1 MEESVRSAEP
11 SDHYVLKILVQG
23 ARSELPEKKGGDVV
37 QRLDK
42 YSADPLARVLNAVED
57 PLSTVLLG
65 AIDGTPVGYG
75 LMTVGRVVD
84 GSLHAVVEELYV
96 EPGARSV
103 GVGEIIIEAL
113 TADARSRGAI
123 AIQSLALPGDRATKN
138 FFESQGMVAR
148 SIMVHRWLDGR

>member
-11 SDHYVLKILVQG
+11 SDHYVLKILVEG

-75 LMTVGRVVD
+75 LMTVGRVPEERRMSRR
-84 GSLHAVVEELYV
+84 GRMMIKVERE
-96 EPGARSV
+96 R
-103 GVGEIIIEAL
+103 
-113 TADARSRGAI
+113 
-123 AIQSLALPGDRATKN
+123 
-138 FFESQGMVAR
+138 
-148 SIMVHRWLDGR
+148 RW